1 MAETSQFVVSP
12 AKFVHLNFK
21 GFVSM
26 VSGTGENDKNQLNP
40 L

>member
-1 MAETSQFVVSP
+1 MAETSQYVVSP

-26 VSGTGENDKNQLNP
+26 VSGTGENEKIS
-40 L
+40 

>member
-1 MAETSQFVVSP
+1 MAETSQFVASP
-12 AKFVHLNFK
+12 SKFVHLNFK

-26 VSGTGENDKNQLNP
+26 VSGAGQNDKNQLNP